1 MSIKELFSTDDV
13 KDKFWHCNLGS
24 LEVDN
29 NYQDTETY
37 KLIKWVMENHTG
49 KLKKVTWGDILKL
62 VKEKVHGLENKLQ
75 SLIRISLLFTS
86 CYTQK
91 PETPLL

>member
-1 MSIKELFSTDDV
+1 MSVKSNSFEHTKELFSTDDV

-37 KLIKWVMENHTG
+37 KSVKW
-49 KLKKVTWGDILKL
+49 L
-62 VKEKVHGLENKLQ
+62 
-75 SLIRISLLFTS
+75 
-86 CYTQK
+86 
-91 PETPLL
+91 

>member
-1 MSIKELFSTDDV
+1 MSVKSNSFEHTKELFSTDDV

-37 KLIKWVMENHTG
+37 KSVKWVMENHTG

-62 VKEKVHGLENKLQ
+62 VKE
-75 SLIRISLLFTS
+75 
-86 CYTQK
+86 
-91 PETPLL
+91 

>member
-1 MSIKELFSTDDV
+1 MSVKSNSFEHTKELFSTDDV

-37 KLIKWVMENHTG
+37 KSVKWVMENHTG
-49 KLKKVTWGDILKL
+49 KLKKVTCC
-62 VKEKVHGLENKLQ
+62 
-75 SLIRISLLFTS
+75 LLYTS
-86 CYTQK
+86 
-91 PETPLL
+91 PSPRD